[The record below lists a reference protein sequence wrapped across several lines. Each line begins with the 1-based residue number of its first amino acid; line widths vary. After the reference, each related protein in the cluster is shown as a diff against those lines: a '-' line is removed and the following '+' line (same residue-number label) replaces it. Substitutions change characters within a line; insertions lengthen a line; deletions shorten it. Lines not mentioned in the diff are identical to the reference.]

1 MAKNNKIID
10 LNNHLFEQL
19 ERLLDAEED
28 AEIEREVKRSR
39 AINNIAT
46 CITANA
52 AMALKAQEHIY
63 EYGGK
68 NELPEMLMIG
78 KKE

>member
-19 ERLLDAEED
+19 ERLLDAEDE
-28 AEIEREVKRSR
+28 AEIEREVKRSK

-46 CITANA
+46 CITTNA
-52 AMALKAQEHIY
+52 AIALKAQKHIN

-68 NELPEMLMIG
+68 NELPEMLLIG
-78 KKE
+78 KE